1 LPISAATPKPAPDV
15 ASQTRHVGFATK
27 AAETRLQSDDSAGAN
42 VAALWRRTTPEAI
55 TRWAYFDNN
64 ATTRTDPDVVRAMLP
79 FFTQNFGN
87 PSSSHDYGGAAAE
100 AVAAARRQVQ
110 ALLGGEHADEIVFTA
125 GATEA
130 NNTALRQALQREGR
144 DELIVSAV
152 EHPAVLAV
160 CADLERRRGLRVHRI
175 GVDGRGRLD
184 IPEYRRALGPRSALA
199 SIMWANNETGTIFP
213 VAELAKMAHEAGALF
228 HSDATQAVGRIPV
241 DLESTAIDMLSLS
254 AHKFHGPKG
263 VGALYV
269 RKGTKFQPLAR
280 GGRQER
286 GRRAG
291 TENVPGIVG
300 LGAAAEM
307 ARARLAEDSTTI
319 ARLRDGLERALL
331 ATISDCFVLGDV
343 EKRLPGTC
351 AIAFDGA
358 ESEEVLLNLN
368 RAGIAASA
376 GSACASGAI
385 EPSHVLRAM
394 RVPYAAALGAVRFS
408 LSRDNTQGEI
418 DRLVETLPQIVA
430 AARRGSPFTMRQRD
444 VAPTA

>member
-1 LPISAATPKPAPDV
+1 MRAQGD
-15 ASQTRHVGFATK
+15 G
-27 AAETRLQSDDSAGAN
+27 SAGAD
-42 VAALWRRTTPEAI
+42 VAAPCRHTASEAI
-55 TRWAYFDNN
+55 THWVYLDNN

-79 FFTQNFGN
+79 FFTQSFGN
-87 PSSSHDYGGAAAE
+87 PSSSHDFGS
-100 AVAAARRQVQ
+100 VAAGAIAEARRQVQ
-110 ALLGGEHADEIVFTA
+110 SLLGGGHADEIVFTG

-130 NNTALRQALQREGR
+130 NNTALRQALPREGR

-160 CADLERRRGLRVHRI
+160 CADLEKHRALRVRRI

-184 IPEYRRALGPRSALA
+184 VPAYRSALGPRTALA
-199 SIMWANNETGTIFP
+199 SIMSANNETGTIFP

-228 HSDATQAVGRIPV
+228 HSDATQAVGRIPI
-241 DLESTAIDMLSLS
+241 DLESTPIDMLSLS

-269 RKGTKFQPLAR
+269 RKGTKLHPLVR

-300 LGAAAEM
+300 LGAAAAL
-307 ARARLAEDSTTI
+307 ARARLAADSAAI
-319 ARLRDGLERALL
+319 AALRDGLERALL
-331 ATISDCFVLGDV
+331 ATILDCFVLGDV
-343 EKRLPGTC
+343 ENRLPGTC

-358 ESEEVLLNLN
+358 ESEEVLPNLN

-394 RVPYAAALGAVRFS
+394 RVPYAAALGALRFS
-408 LSRDNTQGEI
+408 LSRDNTQAEI
-418 DRLVETLPQIVA
+418 DRVVEVLPQIVA
-430 AARRGSPFTMRQRD
+430 ASRSGAPLMTRRRD
-444 VAPTA
+444 VAPMA

>member
-1 LPISAATPKPAPDV
+1 MPA
-15 ASQTRHVGFATK
+15 RG
-27 AAETRLQSDDSAGAN
+27 DDSAGAD
-42 VAALWRRTTPEAI
+42 VATLWRRTTPEA
-55 TRWAYFDNN
+55 TTHWAYLDNN

-79 FFTQNFGN
+79 FFTQSFGN
-87 PSSSHDYGGAAAE
+87 PSSSHDFGS
-100 AVAAARRQVQ
+100 VAAGAIAEARRQVQ
-110 ALLGGEHADEIVFTA
+110 ALLGGGHADEIVFTA

-130 NNTALRQALQREGR
+130 NNTALRQALQRDDR

-160 CADLERRRGLRVHRI
+160 CADLEKHWGVRVCRI

-184 IPEYRRALGPRSALA
+184 ILAYHRALGPRTALA

-228 HSDATQAVGRIPV
+228 HSDATQAAGRIPV
-241 DLESTAIDMLSLS
+241 DLASTAIDMLSLS

-263 VGALYV
+263 VGALFV
-269 RKGTKFQPLAR
+269 RKGTKLHPLVR

-300 LGAAAEM
+300 LGAAAAM
-307 ARARLAEDSTTI
+307 ARARLAEDSVTI
-319 ARLRDGLERALL
+319 AELRDGLERSLL
-331 ATISDCFVLGDV
+331 ATIADCFVLGDV
-343 EKRLPGTC
+343 ENRLPGTC

-376 GSACASGAI
+376 GSACASGTI

-394 RVPYAAALGAVRFS
+394 RVPYAAALGALRFS
-408 LSRDNTQGEI
+408 LSRDNTQAEI
-418 DRLVETLPQIVA
+418 NRVVEALPQIVA
-430 AARRGSPFTMRQRD
+430 ASRAGSPFAMRRRD
-444 VAPTA
+444 VAPMA

>member
-1 LPISAATPKPAPDV
+1 MRA
-15 ASQTRHVGFATK
+15 QG
-27 AAETRLQSDDSAGAN
+27 DDSAGAD
-42 VAALWRRTTPEAI
+42 VAPRWRRTAPEAI
-55 TRWAYFDNN
+55 THWAYLDNN

-79 FFTQNFGN
+79 FFTQSFGN
-87 PSSSHDYGGAAAE
+87 PSSSHDFGG
-100 AVAAARRQVQ
+100 VAAGAIAEARRQVQ
-110 ALLGGEHADEIVFTA
+110 ALLGGEHADEIVFTS

-130 NNTALRQALQREGR
+130 NNTALRQALQREDR

-160 CADLERRRGLRVHRI
+160 CADLEKHCGVRVCRI

-184 IPEYRRALGPRSALA
+184 IPAYRSALGPKTALA

-213 VAELAKMAHEAGALF
+213 VAELAKMAHVAGALF

-241 DLESTAIDMLSLS
+241 DLASTAIDMLSLS

-269 RKGTKFQPLAR
+269 RKGTKFHPLVR

-300 LGAAAEM
+300 LGAAAAL
-307 ARARLAEDSTTI
+307 ARARLAEDSVTI
-319 ARLRDGLERALL
+319 ARLRDGLERSLL
-331 ATISDCFVLGDV
+331 AAIADCFVLGDV
-343 EKRLPGTC
+343 ENRLPGTC

-394 RVPYAAALGAVRFS
+394 RMPYAAALGTVRFS
-408 LSRDNTQGEI
+408 LSRDNTQAEI
-418 DRLVETLPQIVA
+418 DRVVEALPQIVA
-430 AARRGSPFTMRQRD
+430 ASRVGSPFAMRRRD
-444 VAPTA
+444 VELPG

>member
-1 LPISAATPKPAPDV
+1 
-15 ASQTRHVGFATK
+15 
-27 AAETRLQSDDSAGAN
+27 
-42 VAALWRRTTPEAI
+42 
-55 TRWAYFDNN
+55 
-64 ATTRTDPDVVRAMLP
+64 MLP
-79 FFTQNFGN
+79 FFTQSFGN
-87 PSSSHDYGGAAAE
+87 PSSSHDFGGAAAGAIAE
-100 AVAAARRQVQ
+100 ARRQVQ
-110 ALLGGEHADEIVFTA
+110 ALLGGEQVDEIVFTA

-130 NNTALRQALQREGR
+130 NNTALRQALQREDR

-152 EHPAVLAV
+152 EHPAVLSV
-160 CADLERRRGLRVHRI
+160 CADLEKHRGFRVCRI

-184 IPEYRRALGPRSALA
+184 IPTYRRALGPRTALA

-269 RKGTKFQPLAR
+269 RKGTMFCPLVR

-300 LGAAAEM
+300 LGAAAAL
-307 ARARLAEDSTTI
+307 ARARMAEDSVTI
-319 ARLRDGLERALL
+319 AGLRDGLERALL
-331 ATISDCFVLGDV
+331 ATIENGLVLGDV
-343 EKRLPGTC
+343 ENRLPGTSS
-351 AIAFDGA
+351 IAFDGA
-358 ESEEVLLNLN
+358 ESEEALLNLN

-394 RVPYAAALGAVRFS
+394 RTPYAVARGALRFS
-408 LSRDNTQGEI
+408 LSRDNTQAEI
-418 DRLVETLPQIVA
+418 DRVVDVLPRIVA
-430 AARRGSPFTMRQRD
+430 ESRLGSPFAMRRRD
-444 VAPTA
+444 VASTA

>member
-1 LPISAATPKPAPDV
+1 MAREMSA
-15 ASQTRHVGFATK
+15 QG
-27 AAETRLQSDDSAGAN
+27 DDSAGAD
-42 VAALWRRTTPEAI
+42 VAAPWRRTAPEAI
-55 TRWAYFDNN
+55 THWVYLDNN

-79 FFTQNFGN
+79 FFTQSFGN
-87 PSSSHDYGGAAAE
+87 PSSSHDFGG
-100 AVAAARRQVQ
+100 VAAGAIAEARRQAQ
-110 ALLGGEHADEIVFTA
+110 ALLGGEQADEIVFTA

-130 NNTALRQALQREGR
+130 NNTALRQALTREGR
-144 DELIVSAV
+144 DELIVSTV

-160 CADLERRRGLRVHRI
+160 CADLEKHCGVRICRI

-184 IPEYRRALGPRSALA
+184 IPAYRRALGPRTALA

-213 VAELAKMAHEAGALF
+213 VSELAKMAHEAGALF
-228 HSDATQAVGRIPV
+228 HSDATQAVGRIPIDV
-241 DLESTAIDMLSLS
+241 ESTPIDMLSLS

-269 RKGTKFQPLAR
+269 RKGTKLHPLVR

-300 LGAAAEM
+300 LGAAAAL
-307 ARARLAEDSTTI
+307 ARARLVEDSTTI

-331 ATISDCFVLGDV
+331 ATIEDCFALGDV
-343 EKRLPGTC
+343 ENRLPGTC

-358 ESEEVLLNLN
+358 ESEEALLNLN

-394 RVPYAAALGAVRFS
+394 RVPYAAAIGALRFS
-408 LSRDNTQGEI
+408 LSRDNTQAEI
-418 DRLVETLPQIVA
+418 DRVVDVLPRIVA
-430 AARRGSPFTMRQRD
+430 ASRLGSPFAMRRRD
-444 VAPTA
+444 VESTA

>member
-1 LPISAATPKPAPDV
+1 MPA
-15 ASQTRHVGFATK
+15 RG
-27 AAETRLQSDDSAGAN
+27 DDSAGAD
-42 VAALWRRTTPEAI
+42 VAALWRQTTPEAI
-55 TRWAYFDNN
+55 THRAYLDNN
-64 ATTRTDPDVVRAMLP
+64 ATTRTDPEVVRAMLP
-79 FFTQNFGN
+79 SFTQRFGN
-87 PSSSHDYGGAAAE
+87 PSSSHDFGVVAAG
-100 AVAAARRQVQ
+100 AVAEARRQMQ
-110 ALLGGEHADEIVFTA
+110 TLLGGERADEIVFTA

-130 NNTALRQALQREGR
+130 NNTALRQALQREDR

-160 CADLERRRGLRVHRI
+160 CADLEKHCGVRVCRI

-184 IPEYRRALGPRSALA
+184 IAAYRRALGPRTAMA

-213 VAELAKMAHEAGALF
+213 VAELAKAAHEAGALF

-241 DLESTAIDMLSLS
+241 DLASTPIDMLSLS

-269 RKGTKFQPLAR
+269 RKGTKFHPLVR

-300 LGAAAEM
+300 LGAAAAM
-307 ARARLAEDSTTI
+307 ARARLAEDSVTI
-319 ARLRDGLERALL
+319 AGLRDGLERALL
-331 ATISDCFVLGDV
+331 ATIADCFVLGDV
-343 EKRLPGTC
+343 ENRLPGTC

-394 RVPYAAALGAVRFS
+394 RVPYAAALGALRFS
-408 LSRDNTQGEI
+408 LSRDNTQAEI
-418 DRLVETLPQIVA
+418 NRVVEALPQIVA
-430 AARRGSPFTMRQRD
+430 ASRAGSPFAMRRRD
-444 VAPTA
+444 VESTA

>member
-1 LPISAATPKPAPDV
+1 MSA
-15 ASQTRHVGFATK
+15 QG
-27 AAETRLQSDDSAGAN
+27 DDSAGAD
-42 VAALWRRTTPEAI
+42 VATLWRRTTPEAT
-55 TRWAYFDNN
+55 TRWAYLDNN

-79 FFTQNFGN
+79 FFTQSFGN
-87 PSSSHDYGGAAAE
+87 PSSSHDFG
-100 AVAAARRQVQ
+100 AVAADALAEARRQVQ

-130 NNTALRQALQREGR
+130 NNSALRQALQRDGR

-152 EHPAVLAV
+152 EHPAILAV
-160 CADLERRRGLRVHRI
+160 CADLEKGRGLRVHRI
-175 GVDGRGRLD
+175 GVDGRGCLD
-184 IPEYRRALGPRSALA
+184 IPAYRRALGPRTALA

-213 VAELAKMAHEAGALF
+213 VAELAKMAHGAGALF

-241 DLESTAIDMLSLS
+241 DLASTPIDMLSLS

-269 RKGTKFQPLAR
+269 RKGTKFHPLVR

-300 LGAAAEM
+300 LGAAAAL
-307 ARARLAEDSTTI
+307 ARDRLADDSVAI
-319 ARLRDGLERALL
+319 ARLRDALERSLRS
-331 ATISDCFVLGDV
+331 TISDCFVLGDV
-343 EKRLPGTC
+343 ENRLPGTC

-358 ESEEVLLNLN
+358 ESEEALLNLN

-394 RVPYAAALGAVRFS
+394 RVPYAAALGALRFS
-408 LSRDNTQGEI
+408 LSRDNTQAEI
-418 DRLVETLPQIVA
+418 DRVVDVLPRIVA
-430 AARRGSPFTMRQRD
+430 ASRLGSPLATRRRD
-444 VAPTA
+444 VASTA